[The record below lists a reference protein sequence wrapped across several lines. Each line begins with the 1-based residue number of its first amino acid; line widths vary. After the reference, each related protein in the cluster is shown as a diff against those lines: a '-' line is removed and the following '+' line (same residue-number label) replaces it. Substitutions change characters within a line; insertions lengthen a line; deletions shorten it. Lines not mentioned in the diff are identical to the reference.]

1 MANRAHRDDEKRPPL
16 AAVDALKRWLD
27 ERGLAKAALADP
39 LMTDKQAIQRLLG
52 GVGYLSRTQRRV
64 LEEITEG
71 AVTAKM
77 LEGKQKVPKLKP
89 PAPPPVRPT
98 QAPAKAK
105 AAPSPTAEDE
115 APDEPNVAPT
125 KAPAAKAG
133 PVDPNDV
140 AAILQKLA
148 PGVLPKVFRDAMVD
162 AGYMQDE
169 MGRSRPVAN
178 PVLRHKIREW
188 LTEYLLG
195 KARQRERDDREAP
208 PERDE
213 DLIGELNT
221 LIAGA
226 RRRLEAEAAKLQAAK
241 PQVQQPKPAA
251 VPAAATIKPAMP
263 VNGGGKP

>member
-77 LEGKQKVPKLKP
+77 LEGKQKVPKPKQP
-89 PAPPPVRPT
+89 PAPPVRPT
-98 QAPAKAK
+98 QAPAPAK
-105 AAPSPTAEDE
+105 AAPSPTEEDV
-115 APDEPNVAPT
+115 APDEANVAPT
-125 KAPAAKAG
+125 KAAKASG
-133 PVDPNDV
+133 LVDPNDV

-162 AGYMQDE
+162 AGYMADE

-241 PQVQQPKPAA
+241 PQVQAPTKPA